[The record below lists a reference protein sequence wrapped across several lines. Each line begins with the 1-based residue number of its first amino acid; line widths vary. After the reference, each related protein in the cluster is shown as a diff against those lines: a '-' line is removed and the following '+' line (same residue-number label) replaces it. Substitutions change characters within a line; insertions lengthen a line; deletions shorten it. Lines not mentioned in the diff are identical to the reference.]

1 MIFLNKYSVELRS
14 DELHSVELHSNS
26 NIHSCNTIPIQK
38 KIVKKEY
45 SGNESLSLA
54 WDHIKL
60 SWMPLFST
68 TTVLVQALV

>member
-54 WDHIKL
+54 
-60 SWMPLFST
+60 
-68 TTVLVQALV
+68 